1 MITQGKVTAD
11 HLRRLAYLYIRQSS
25 LHQVREHREST
36 ARQYDLKRRAQ
47 ALGWT
52 AEQLI
57 IIDEDLGLSGASAAQ
72 RSGFQRM
79 VAEVGLGRVGVV
91 MGLEVSRLARNSAD
105 WHRLLEICALS
116 ETLSLDEDGIY
127 DPSHFNDRLLL
138 GLKGTM
144 SEAELH
150 VLRARLLGGQLNKA
164 RRGEL
169 WMRPPMG
176 FVYDPL
182 HRLVLDPDAQIQG
195 TVRVLFETFRR
206 AGSAEAVV
214 RHFTREGILWP
225 RRLVTGPRAGA
236 LLFVPLVHSRVL
248 SILHNPRYAG
258 AFVYGRR
265 RQRKL
270 ALAGGQRYRLVP

>member
-25 LHQVREHREST
+25 LHQVHEHREST

-116 ETLSLDEDGIY
+116 ETLILDEDGIY

-150 VLRARLLGGQLNKA
+150 LLRARLLGRQLNKA
-164 RRGEL
+164 RRAEVH
-169 WMRPPMG
+169 R
-176 FVYDPL
+176 L
-182 HRLVLDPDAQIQG
+182 HRAQVQ
-195 TVRVLFETFRR
+195 R
-206 AGSAEAVV
+206 
-214 RHFTREGILWP
+214 TREEAELAQRQFMLVRP
-225 RRLVTGPRAGA
+225 ENRRLADRLERRGNQR
-236 LLFVPLVHSRVL
+236 L
-248 SILHNPRYAG
+248 S
-258 AFVYGRR
+258 
-265 RQRKL
+265 
-270 ALAGGQRYRLVP
+270 

>member
-25 LHQVREHREST
+25 LHQVHEHREST

-116 ETLSLDEDGIY
+116 ETLILDEDGIY

-150 VLRARLLGGQLNKA
+150 LLPARLLGGQLNKA

-169 WMRPPMG
+169 WIRPPIG
-176 FVYDPL
+176 YAFDARTGAWSSTPTSRFKRRCDCSSRPFVVQ
-182 HRLVLDPDAQIQG
+182 VLLGRWCGTSLRKESGGRGESLRAFEQG
-195 TVRVLFETFRR
+195 R
-206 AGSAEAVV
+206 
-214 RHFTREGILWP
+214 
-225 RRLVTGPRAGA
+225 
-236 LLFVPLVHSRVL
+236 
-248 SILHNPRYAG
+248 
-258 AFVYGRR
+258 
-265 RQRKL
+265 
-270 ALAGGQRYRLVP
+270 